1 MRAVLF
7 ALVVCGGLGACGKKS
22 TPEAAG
28 PEVTSAPEPQ
38 PAAMT
43 VKMPAGGEAKAF
55 ARNLI
60 DTDIVDFKPTGTGS
74 SVQFVYKTMSFMP
87 DGTWSADASV
97 EASFEE
103 IPCKESGT
111 WSIANV
117 TSPQIGT
124 VTWTVDKTNC
134 AMREGGEETRGQ
146 VTLGKGT
153 GFSVAFR

>member
-1 MRAVLF
+1 MRAAF
-7 ALVVCGGLGACGKKS
+7 MALVVCSSLVACGKKS
-22 TPEAAG
+22 TPEAA
-28 PEVTSAPEPQ
+28 APEAAAAPAPQ
-38 PAAMT
+38 PASLT

-97 EASFEE
+97 EANFEE
-103 IPCKESGT
+103 IPCKESGS
-111 WSIANV
+111 WSIASV
-117 TSPQIGT
+117 SSPQIGT
-124 VTWTVDKTNC
+124 VTWTVDQTNC